1 MMNEEVSRNV
11 KITLR
16 DIHHQFGENKVLKNI
31 NLEIQEGE
39 LFTLLGPSGC
49 GKTTILRIIAGFLEP
64 TEGQVLLGD
73 QDITQLP
80 PEKRNIGTVFQNYAL
95 FPHMNVE
102 ENVRYGLK
110 LKQLSK
116 SNLEER
122 VQTYLD
128 LVGMHGFRRRKI
140 SELSGGQQQRVALAR
155 SLAIEPKVLLL
166 DEPMSNLDAALRDK
180 TRDEIHALQQK
191 LKITTLFITHDQKE
205 AISISNKI
213 AVMNNGHVIQSG
225 SPIEIYSNPADRFTA
240 NFVGV
245 SNTFTREDLKALGT
259 EGYEHGSDEVFIRP
273 ETIKMAIS
281 RPLFNCI
288 EGEIE
293 KVIFNGSTVDYEV
306 RIKNRSVKVLELNC
320 GSDLEKKQPGCKV
333 YLSV

>member
-1 MMNEEVSRNV
+1 M
-11 KITLR
+11 KITLK

-180 TRDEIHALQQK
+180 TRDEIHSLQQK

-225 SPIEIYSNPADRFTA
+225 SPREIYSNPADRFTA

-245 SNTFTREDLKALGT
+245 SNTFTREELKALGT
-259 EGYEHGSDEVFIRP
+259 ESYEHGSNEVFIRP

-281 RPLFNCI
+281 RPLSDCI

-293 KVIFNGSTVDYEV
+293 KIVFNGSTVDYEV
-306 RIKNRSVKVLELNC
+306 RINNRIIKVLELNC
-320 GSDLEKKQPGCKV
+320 GSDLEKKQPGCTV

>member
-1 MMNEEVSRNV
+1 M
-11 KITLR
+11 KITLQG
-16 DIHHQFGENKVLKNI
+16 IHHQFGENKVLKNI

-64 TEGQVLLGD
+64 TRGRVLLSD

-116 SNLEER
+116 NNLEER

-128 LVGMHGFRRRKI
+128 LVGMHEFRKRKI

-213 AVMNNGHVIQSG
+213 AVMNNGLVIQSG
-225 SPIEIYSNPADRFTA
+225 SPREIYSNPADPFIA

-245 SNTFTREDLKALGT
+245 SNTFKREELKVLGA
-259 EGYEHGSDEVFIRP
+259 GSYEHESDEVFIRP

-281 RPLFNCI
+281 KPLFDCI

-293 KVIFNGSTVDYEV
+293 KVTFNGSTVDYEV
-306 RIKNRSVKVLELNC
+306 RVKNRVLKILELNS
-320 GSDLEKKQPGCKV
+320 GSDSELKQPGCTV

>member
-1 MMNEEVSRNV
+1 M
-11 KITLR
+11 KITLM
-16 DIHHQFGENKVLKNI
+16 DIHHQFGENKILKNI

-64 TEGQVLLGD
+64 TRGRVLLSD

-128 LVGMHGFRRRKI
+128 LVGMHEFRKRKI

-205 AISISNKI
+205 AISISDKI
-213 AVMNNGHVIQSG
+213 AVMNNGRVIQSG
-225 SPIEIYSNPADRFTA
+225 SPREIYSNPADPFTA

-245 SNTFTREDLKALGT
+245 SNTLKREELRALGP
-259 EGYEHGSDEVFIRP
+259 GSYEHESDEVFIRP
-273 ETIKMAIS
+273 ETIKMAVS
-281 RPLFNCI
+281 RPLFDCI

-306 RIKNRSVKVLELNC
+306 RVNNRVLKILELNS
-320 GSDLEKKQPGCKV
+320 GSDSELKQPGCTV